1 MLGNLINRH
10 DAARLNHFGHLGEIM
25 RLIARALRP
34 GGLLIMDEYV
44 GPSRFQWTSTRLR
57 AANALL
63 AALPEPHRI
72 LPDGRIKRRVVRPSR
87 LAMRLDNPSEAAES
101 SDLMPALHR
110 RFTILEEHPY
120 GSILHLALRGIAC
133 NFLAGDPDTA
143 RAVQACL
150 TAEERALPRLGADF
164 VCAVCSPR
172 VELGTGLE
180 AGHVTAT
187 RARAPARLGY
197 DAT

>member
-1 MLGNLINRH
+1 VVLT
-10 DAARLNHFGHLGEIM
+10 LNALHHFDHLGETL
-25 RLIARALRP
+25 RLIVRALGP

-44 GPSRFQWTSTRLR
+44 GPSRFQWASAQLR
-57 AANALL
+57 AANALV
-63 AALPEPHRI
+63 AALPEQHRI

-87 LAMRLDNPSEAAES
+87 LSMRLDNPSEAAES

-110 RFTILEEHPY
+110 RFTVLEEHPY

-133 NFLAGDPDTA
+133 NFLADDPDTA
-143 RAVQACL
+143 RAIQACL
-150 TAEERALPRLGADF
+150 AAEERALPRLGADF

-172 VELGTGLE
+172 VEPWTGLE
-180 AGHVTAT
+180 AGQVTAT
-187 RARAPARLGY
+187 RARTPARLGY